1 MRKND
6 KNKSKIK
13 SLSKNDQKSR
23 RDFLKIAW
31 KGLGIAAGLELAG
44 MTFYY
49 LYDREIKL
57 TGENKFEI
65 GSQDEFPM
73 NSVTA
78 FRQGHFYLVRSKKG
92 GFIALSIKCPHLGCS
107 IIWDD
112 NAKQFVCPCHSSI
125 FDQNGDVINP
135 PAPRALDYYS
145 VQLSNGNLFV
155 DLNRKIK
162 RDEFDNSQLT
172 FL

>member
-1 MRKND
+1 MKAKKKNNIA
-6 KNKSKIK
+6 KPISNP
-13 SLSKNDQKSR
+13 NRKSR

-31 KGLGIAAGLELAG
+31 KGLGIAAGLEFTG

-49 LYDREIKL
+49 LYDREIKSA
-57 TGENKFEI
+57 GENKFEI
-65 GSQDEFPM
+65 GSPDEFPL

-78 FRQGHFYLVRSKKG
+78 FRQGHFYLVRSKQG

-112 NAKQFVCPCHSSI
+112 NEKQFVCPCHSSK
-125 FDQNGDVINP
+125 FDQHGDLLKP

-145 VQLSNGNLFV
+145 IKLNKGLLFV

-162 RDEFDNSQLT
+162 RNEFDSSQLT